1 MHLHEKKPIDQAPFC
16 MHTYYL
22 EFVADHDLN
31 LKQTLAM
38 NRPKNMVSDPNK
50 PVRGKAEGL

>member
-1 MHLHEKKPIDQAPFC
+1 